1 MWLPL
6 IRCDW
11 TLIKDDYRSMVILCQ
26 TTEAPGLISLSR
38 FPMTGQEMCLDKMP
52 AAWFGKKKRQS
63 RTADYLGNLSPHFF
77 SCCLQTF
84 FLYCQTFTE
93 LTWISLCLR
102 IILSKGAT
110 GVQRW
115 MILVECILYRS
126 LLLPFGSFYSC
137 CRQKVGSMKTNF
149 GEIYCLDCVH
159 WDNTELIN
167 VTPLK

>member
-6 IRCDW
+6 IHCDW

-26 TTEAPGLISLSR
+26 TTEARGLISLSR

-52 AAWFGKKKRQS
+52 AAWFEEKKRKKGG
-63 RTADYLGNLSPHFF
+63 TFHPAFF
-77 SCCLQTF
+77 CCCLQTF

-102 IILSKGAT
+102 IMLSKGAT
-110 GVQRW
+110 GVQCR
-115 MILVECILYRS
+115 MLLVERMLYSS

-137 CRQKVGSMKTNF
+137 CRQKVGSMKMNI
-149 GEIYCLDCVH
+149 GEIYCLHCVH
-159 WDNTELIN
+159 WDNTGLIN